1 MSASWVYRIS
11 SALMGLSTRDS
22 RVCAQLVKTDP
33 GVRLASLWS
42 RPDVTFEARRSELLH
57 CYRRHC
63 THREACAEFE
73 SLGHRDEARAIR
85 RIIQQKQKAHADE
98 IGPSIERK
106 LPRPVKVFS
115 GVKVMI

>member
-22 RVCAQLVKTDP
+22 RVCAQLVKTNP

-73 SLGHRDEARAIR
+73 SRRHRDEASAVP
-85 RIIQQKQKAHADE
+85 RIIQQNKKAIAVE
-98 IGPSIERK
+98 ICPSIE
-106 LPRPVKVFS
+106 
-115 GVKVMI
+115 